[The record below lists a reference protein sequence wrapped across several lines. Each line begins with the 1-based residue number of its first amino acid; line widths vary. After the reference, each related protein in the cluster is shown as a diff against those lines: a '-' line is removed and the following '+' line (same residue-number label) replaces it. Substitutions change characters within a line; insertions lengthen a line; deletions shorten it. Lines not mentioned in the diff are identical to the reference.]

1 MNIENKAS
9 NRTSRGFFNY
19 PLAFFLCLGEGAAAL
34 LVALLLSVFTSLS
47 ASSVLLFAAL
57 FYVTA
62 AAITIASL
70 MLGRRSA
77 TRREILIHRF
87 DKMLDNMVFPYIIT
101 NEQGLVI
108 KRNHAADRMFVS
120 SEFSSFKNVSE
131 LLPFL
136 NAELIKKSASGRLE
150 LQWRRGDDAVR
161 YMIVESTETVIG
173 DLKKQGDATKG
184 SYYLSTIV
192 DITEE
197 KNKQISALRRLESET
212 MAVGRVEIDDLGA
225 FSSSSG
231 VSEKEAAE
239 KVRELLTKWTT
250 ELGGFIYEPETRKF
264 IVLLPLVSFNACI
277 RESFPI
283 LDTIRDAVS
292 TKDDE
297 LTVSMGFSVTGETL
311 SARLS
316 NANIAFESRRS
327 GNKASVNTGGE
338 ISFYGKDRRKQ
349 VSRGSTEYR
358 RIGNTLRRYFAECGN
373 VLIMGHAR
381 PDYDSIGSCIGI
393 AKIAAEYGKERNI
406 VISDTTDANFCKLT
420 EEIRLGKEYDGCFI
434 DEEKAL
440 SMLRSDTLLIVT
452 DVNNIETMES
462 AALFRA
468 VHEVTGGR
476 IVVIDHHEKSGNAQV
491 GDFEYIDPACS
502 SACEIIA
509 GVIDLAL
516 HKTKL
521 TSEEAT
527 ILLAGIMLDT
537 KNFTQYATRK
547 TYSAA
552 EYLSQCSASADK
564 ARRFFEADL
573 ETFSAEHGIAANL
586 TLMQDGRIAVC
597 VGDGLADESKTKI
610 VIGRVADKLLTLGGV
625 LASVAIAEYD
635 GRINASARSNNN
647 AVNCAALVSGLGG
660 GNFNNAGARAT
671 DISLS
676 EFEKILKK
684 NIDVFF
690 ENNIDAAGS
699 TEGLSEMTRGGV
711 DEM

>member
-1 MNIENKAS
+1 MNIENKGGEKS
-9 NRTSRGFFNY
+9 TRTGYFNY
-19 PLAFFLCLGEGAAAL
+19 KLAFFLCMGEGAAMLIFSCLLDAL
-34 LVALLLSVFTSLS
+34 TELST
-47 ASSVLLFAAL
+47 SSVLIFAVC
-57 FYVTA
+57 FYVV
-62 AAITIASL
+62 AISVTVASL
-70 MLGRRSA
+70 FLGHRSMS
-77 TRREILIHRF
+77 RREILIHRF
-87 DKMLDNMVFPYIIT
+87 DKMLDSMVFPYVIT
-101 NEQGLVI
+101 NEQGLLI
-108 KRNHAADRMFVS
+108 KYNHAADKLFVVQGS
-120 SEFSSFKNVSE
+120 HTLKNISE

-136 NAELIKKSASGRLE
+136 SADVIKKSAAGRVE
-150 LQWRRGDDAVR
+150 LQWRRGGSDGDAIR
-161 YMIVESTETVIG
+161 YFIVESTETVIG
-173 DLKKQGDATKG
+173 DVKKQGDVTKG

-192 DITEE
+192 DITDE

-239 KVRELLTKWTT
+239 KVRDLLTEWTNNADG
-250 ELGGFIYEPETRKF
+250 LIYEPETRKF
-264 IVLLPLVSFNACI
+264 IVLLPLVSFNACV

-283 LDTIRDAVS
+283 LDTIREAVS

-311 SARLS
+311 SARMA

-338 ISFYGKDRRKQ
+338 ISFYGKDRRRQ

-358 RIGNTLRRYFAECGN
+358 RIGNTLRRYFADCGN

-406 VISDTTDANFCKLT
+406 VISDREDANFRKLT
-420 EEIRLGKEYDGCFI
+420 EEIRLGEDYEGCFI
-434 DEEKAL
+434 NEERAL
-440 SMLRSDTLLIVT
+440 SLLRSDTLLIVA
-452 DVNNIETMES
+452 DVNSAETMES
-462 AALFRA
+462 TALYRSA
-468 VHEVTGGR
+468 REVTGGK
-476 IVVIDHHEKSGNAQV
+476 VVIIDHHEKKSNAQI

-516 HKTKL
+516 HKTRL

-547 TYSAA
+547 TYAAA

-564 ARRFFEADL
+564 ARRFFEADF
-573 ETFSAEHGIAANL
+573 ETFAAEYSIGANL
-586 TLMQDGRIAVC
+586 TLWQDGRIAVC
-597 VGDGLADESKTKI
+597 VGEGLSDESRTKI
-610 VIGRVADKLLTLGGV
+610 VIGRVADRLLTLSGV
-625 LASVAIAEYD
+625 LASVVIAEYD

-647 AVNCAALVSGLGG
+647 AVNCAALVAGLGG

-671 DISLS
+671 DMPLD
-676 EFEKILKK
+676 EFKFVLEN

-690 ENNIDAAGS
+690 ENNIDADGS
-699 TEGLSEMTRGGV
+699 RADIGE
-711 DEM
+711 DADK